1 MKHTGIKVSDINHE
15 LDLSLI
21 DFLSR
26 FRVLYRRPLRDDTRF
41 NWGQSMK
48 LKGIKVSDID
58 IKDGKVVPKKKYR
71 SVSQKI
77 AERKNPKRK
86 YKRGK

>member
-1 MKHTGIKVSDINHE
+1 MK
-15 LDLSLI
+15 
-21 DFLSR
+21 R
-26 FRVLYRRPLRDDTRF
+26 
-41 NWGQSMK
+41 
-48 LKGIKVSDID
+48 KGIAIPGFTLKN
-58 IKDGKVVPKKKYR
+58 GKPVRSKRRK

>member
-1 MKHTGIKVSDINHE
+1 MKHTGIR
-15 LDLSLI
+15 LPGFDL
-21 DFLSR
+21 
-26 FRVLYRRPLRDDTRF
+26 
-41 NWGQSMK
+41 
-48 LKGIKVSDID
+48 
-58 IKDGKVVPKKKYR
+58 KDGKPVRSKRRK